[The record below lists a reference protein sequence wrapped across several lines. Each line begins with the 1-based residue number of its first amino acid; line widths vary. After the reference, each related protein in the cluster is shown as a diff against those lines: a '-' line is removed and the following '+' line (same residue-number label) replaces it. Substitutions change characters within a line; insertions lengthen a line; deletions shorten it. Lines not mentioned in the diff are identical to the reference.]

1 MLRLSGSPLGEF
13 SSSPTGFAE
22 NGDIVKARWKF
33 EIWGCYKSGFGI
45 EDFFKEVVLAGLM

>member
-33 EIWGCYKSGFGI
+33 EIWGCNKRGFGI
-45 EDFFKEVVLAGLM
+45 EVFFKKSFLLD